1 MMTKSK
7 LFLSLLAAG
16 AVVGTASAQSLK
28 DAQTAI
34 DAEQYDKAKGILQNL
49 VTKKPKD
56 GLNYFYL
63 GQIYLVNE
71 KLDSAAM
78 AFNNGLTNA
87 PKEVLNSVGLGIVD
101 LQKNNTSSAEQKFTQ
116 ATSALGKK
124 DYLPLY
130 YIGKAYVDA
139 PKPDFAK
146 AIDYLTQAK
155 AKNAKDALIPVS
167 LGDAYLGFG
176 QKASEAFMS
185 YRDALELDPNLV
197 KAKVQ
202 QALITRRAFAFDEA
216 LGQYDAIVAEHPT
229 YGPVYREIAET
240 QLQIAKRMPDN
251 TDEQKAAYE
260 AQVAKAVDSYK
271 KYLEVTGDK
280 SSDAL
285 VRYADFLVF
294 GQKYDEL
301 KTVALQL
308 ENVPGIDA
316 KVYRYLGLITINQ
329 DKDAAKAVGY
339 FDKLF
344 ANADENR
351 LIAID
356 YLFGGFA
363 NIEAGDKNKG
373 LQYLGKALEL
383 DKELINEVDGY
394 GRNAF
399 NSSKFDAA
407 AAIFNV
413 PAQQKGQP
421 WYYEANYLVG
431 DANFR
436 SGNQKKEA
444 GQDATKEFSDAI
456 KALDVVIQSTDSAA
470 ADFKLPALYI
480 KGYSNYNLD
489 VIDPEQ
495 PEKHKGLYIN
505 DFNQIVKMLT
515 DKQAA
520 GNQLTEDEIVKL
532 TDIYNVVGY
541 SFVLKEDYKSA
552 ADLFKKAVALTPT
565 DEIATQYIE
574 LLKDYIK

>member
-16 AVVGTASAQSLK
+16 ALASTASAQSLK
-28 DAQTAI
+28 DAREAI

-49 VTKKPKD
+49 VAKKPKD
-56 GLNYFYL
+56 GLNHFYL
-63 GQIYLVNE
+63 GQVYLVNE
-71 KLDSAAM
+71 KLDSAAL

-87 PKEVLNSVGLGIVD
+87 PKEELNTVGLGIVD
-101 LQKNNTSSAEQKFTQ
+101 LEKNNVAAAEQKFTQ
-116 ATSALGKK
+116 ATSNLGKK

-130 YIGKAYVDA
+130 YIGKAYVEA
-139 PKPDFAK
+139 PKPDYAK
-146 AIDYLTQAK
+146 AVDYLSQAK
-155 AKNAKDALIPVS
+155 AKNAKDALIPVT
-167 LGDAYLGFG
+167 LGDAYLGLG
-176 QKASEAFMS
+176 ENSQSYIS
-185 YRDALELDPNLV
+185 YRDALNIDPNLV

-202 QALITRRAFAFDEA
+202 QAIITRRAFAWEPA
-216 LGQYDAIVAEHPT
+216 LEQLNAIAEEYPS

-240 QLQIAKRMPDN
+240 QLQQAKRLPES
-251 TDEQKAAYE
+251 TDEEKAAYE
-260 AQVAKAVDSYK
+260 ALVAKAVDSYK
-271 KYLEVTGDK
+271 KYLDVTGDK

-308 ENVPGIDA
+308 ENVPGVDA
-316 KVYRYLGLITINQ
+316 KVYRYLGLISINQ

-344 ANADENR
+344 ANAEESR

-363 NIEAGDKNKG
+363 NIEAGDKAKG

-399 NSSKFDAA
+399 NSSNFEAA

-413 PAQQKGQP
+413 PASQKDEP

-436 SGNQKKEA
+436 AGNKKKEA
-444 GQDATKEFSDAI
+444 GEDATKEFNDAI
-456 KALDVVIQSTDSAA
+456 NALNVVINSADSAA
-470 ADFKLPALYI
+470 ADFKVPALYI

-495 PEKHKGLYIN
+495 PELHKGLYLES
-505 DFNQIVKMLT
+505 FNQLAKVLT

-520 GNQLTEDEIVKL
+520 GEQLTEDDILKL
-532 TDIYNVVGY
+532 TDVYNVIGY
-541 SFVLKEDYKSA
+541 YHILKEDYKQA
-552 ADLFKKAVALTPT
+552 GDLFKKAIALSPN
-565 DEIATQYIE
+565 DEIASQYLE
-574 LLKDYIK
+574 ALKDVL

>member
-16 AVVGTASAQSLK
+16 ALASTASAQSLK
-28 DAQTAI
+28 DAQAAI

-49 VTKKPKD
+49 VAKKPKD
-56 GLNYFYL
+56 GLNHFYL
-63 GQIYLVNE
+63 GQVYLVND
-71 KLDSAAM
+71 KLDSAAL

-87 PKEVLNSVGLGIVD
+87 PKEALNNVGLGIVD
-101 LQKNNTSSAEQKFTQ
+101 LQKNNVSAAEQKFTQ

-139 PKPDFAK
+139 PKPDYAK
-146 AIDYLTQAK
+146 AVDYLSQAK

-167 LGDAYLGFG
+167 LGDAYLGLG
-176 QKASEAFMS
+176 ENSQSYIS
-185 YRDALELDPNLV
+185 YRDALNIDPNLV

-202 QALITRRAFAFDEA
+202 QALITRRAFAFDAA
-216 LGQYDAIVAEHPT
+216 LESYNSIAAEYPT

-240 QLQIAKRMPDN
+240 ELQIAKRMPDN
-251 TDEQKAAYE
+251 TDEEKAAYE

-294 GQKYDEL
+294 GEKYDEL

-316 KVYRYLGLITINQ
+316 KVYRYLGLISINQ

-344 ANADENR
+344 ANAEESR
-351 LIAID
+351 LIAFD

-363 NIEAGDKNKG
+363 NIEAGDKAKG

-383 DKELINEVDGY
+383 NKELINEVDGY
-394 GRNAF
+394 GRNMF
-399 NSSKFDAA
+399 NASNFEAA

-413 PAQQKGQP
+413 PASQKGEL

-436 SGNQKKEA
+436 AGNKKKEA
-444 GQDATKEFSDAI
+444 GEDATKEFNDAI
-456 KALDVVIQSTDSAA
+456 KALDVVINSTDSAA
-470 ADFKLPALYI
+470 AEYKVPALYI

-495 PEKHKGLYIN
+495 PELHKGLYLES
-505 DFNQIVKMLT
+505 FNQLAKILT

-520 GNQLTEDEIVKL
+520 GEQLTEDDVVKL
-532 TDIYNVVGY
+532 TDVYNVIGY
-541 SFVLKEDYKSA
+541 YYILKEDYKQA
-552 ADLFKKAVALTPT
+552 GDLFKKAIALSPN
-565 DEIATQYIE
+565 DEVATQYLE
-574 LLKDYIK
+574 ALKDVL

>member
-7 LFLSLLAAG
+7 LFLSLLTAG
-16 AVVGTASAQSLK
+16 AVVSTANAQSLK
-28 DAQTAI
+28 DAKAAL
-34 DAEQYDKAKGILQNL
+34 DAEQYDKAKSILQNL
-49 VTKKPKD
+49 VAKKPKD
-56 GLNYFYL
+56 GENHFYL
-63 GQIYLVNE
+63 GQVYLVNE
-71 KLDSAAM
+71 KLDSATW
-78 AFNNGLTNA
+78 AFNNGITNA
-87 PKEVLNSVGLGIVD
+87 PKEALNTVGLGIVE
-101 LQKNNTSSAEQKFTQ
+101 LEKNNVAAAEQKFTQ
-116 ATSALGKK
+116 ATSSLGKK

-130 YIGKAYVDA
+130 YIGKAYIDA
-139 PKPDFAK
+139 PKPDYAK
-146 AIDYLTQAK
+146 AVDYLSQAK

-167 LGDAYLGFG
+167 LGDAYLGLGENSQSFIN
-176 QKASEAFMS
+176 
-185 YRDALELDPNLV
+185 YRDALNIDPNLV

-216 LGQYDAIVAEHPT
+216 LNQYNSIAAEYPN

-240 QLQIAKRMPDN
+240 ELQIAKRMPDN

-271 KYLEVTGDK
+271 KYLSVTGDK

-308 ENVPGIDA
+308 ENVPGVDA
-316 KVYRYLGLITINQ
+316 KVYRYLGLISINQ
-329 DKDAAKAVGY
+329 DKDPAKAVGY

-344 ANADENR
+344 ANAEESR
-351 LIAID
+351 LIALD
-356 YLFGGFA
+356 YLFGGFS

-373 LQYLGKALEL
+373 LQYLGKALQM

-399 NSSKFDAA
+399 NAENFEVA

-413 PAQQKGQP
+413 PAQQQGEP
-421 WYYEANYLVG
+421 WFYEANYLVG

-436 SGNQKKEA
+436 AGNKKKTA
-444 GQDATKEFSDAI
+444 GEDGTQEFNDAI
-456 KALDVVIQSTDSAA
+456 KALDVVINSTDSAA
-470 ADFKLPALYI
+470 AEFKVPALYI

-489 VIDPEQ
+489 IIDPEQ
-495 PEKHKGLYIN
+495 PELHKGLYLPA
-505 DFNQIVKMLT
+505 FTQLEKVLT

-520 GNQLTEDEIVKL
+520 GEQLTEDEVVKL
-532 TDIYNVVGY
+532 TDVYNVIGY
-541 SFVLKEDYKSA
+541 YHILKEDYAKA
-552 ADLFKKAVALTPT
+552 AGIFKKAVALTPG
-565 DEIATQYIE
+565 DEVATQYLE
-574 LLKDYIK
+574 ALKDFIN

>member
-1 MMTKSK
+1 MTKSK

-16 AVVGTASAQSLK
+16 AVVSTASAQSLK

-34 DAEQYDKAKGILQNL
+34 DAEQYDKAKTILRNL
-49 VTKKPKD
+49 VDKKPKD

-63 GQIYLVNE
+63 GQVYLAND
-71 KLDSAAM
+71 KLDSAAI
-78 AFNNGLTNA
+78 AFNNGVTNA
-87 PKEVLNSVGLGIVD
+87 PKEALNSVGLGIVD
-101 LQKNNTSSAEQKFTQ
+101 LEKNNVSAAEQKFTQ
-116 ATSALGKK
+116 ATAALGKK

-130 YIGKAYVDA
+130 YIGKAYVSA
-139 PKPDFAK
+139 PKPDYAK
-146 AIDYLTQAK
+146 AVDFLTQAK
-155 AKNAKDALIPVS
+155 TKNPKDALVPVS
-167 LGDAYLGFG
+167 LGDAYLGLG
-176 QKASEAFMS
+176 ENSPAFIN
-185 YRDALELDPNLV
+185 YRDALNIDPNLV

-216 LGQYDAIVAEHPT
+216 IGQYNTIAAEYPT

-240 QLQIAKRMPDN
+240 ELQIAKRMPDN
-251 TDEQKAAYE
+251 TAEEKAAYE

-301 KTVALQL
+301 KNVALQL

-316 KVYRYLGLITINQ
+316 KVYRYLGLISINQ

-344 ANADENR
+344 ANAEESR

-363 NIEAGDKNKG
+363 NIEAGDKAKG
-373 LQYLGKALEL
+373 LDYLGKALQL
-383 DKELINEVDGY
+383 NKELINEVDGY
-394 GRNAF
+394 GRIAF
-399 NSSKFDAA
+399 NESKFDAA

-413 PAQQKGQP
+413 PAQQKGEA

-444 GQDATKEFSDAI
+444 GQDATKEFNDAI
-456 KALDVVIQSTDSAA
+456 KAFEVIVNATDSAA
-470 ADFKLPALYI
+470 ADFKAEALFLT
-480 KGYSNYNLD
+480 GYAYMGLD
-489 VIDPEQ
+489 TIDPEQ
-495 PEKHKGLYIN
+495 PELAKGLFVPSFDNYI
-505 DFNQIVKMLT
+505 KLT
-515 DKQAA
+515 VDKRNGGAT
-520 GNQLTEDEIVKL
+520 LTESENSHLVDSY
-532 TDIYNVVGY
+532 TSVGY
-541 SFVLKEDYKSA
+541 Y
-552 ADLFKKAVALTPT
+552 
-565 DEIATQYIE
+565 Y
-574 LLKDYIK
+574 LLKGENAKAKQYFTEVTKIDPNDENAKAFLDYLNQ